1 MHKLRLPLLAAV
13 LAAAALTSVGH
24 AVPSFPVCFEHCLP
38 PTPNQICWEG
48 ADCVTTCC
56 DITFLGGDCSC
67 PFD

>member
-1 MHKLRLPLLAAV
+1 MRKLRLPILAAV
-13 LAAAALTSVGH
+13 LTAATLAPVGH
-24 AVPSFPVCFEHCLP
+24 AFSRPLCFAHCLP
-38 PTPNQICWEG
+38 PTPTQICWEG